1 MVSNSIRLP
10 RLNGWHRIAVLVL
23 GVAAIVVG
31 LLAMHV
37 ITATSSD
44 HTSHHT
50 AATTHEHGGTIA
62 MTDPSPTGAA
72 TTDCNSTCESGH
84 NMASMACLLALLI
97 TTLILSVRV
106 IINRW
111 GSDLYRLIAALSA
124 ALPAALAPPSP
135 PSLLTLSISR
145 T

>member
-1 MVSNSIRLP
+1 VVSNSIRLP
-10 RLNGWHRIAVLVL
+10 RQNGWHRIAVLVL

-37 ITATSSD
+37 ISGGD
-44 HTSHHT
+44 RTSHHT
-50 AATTHEHGGTIA
+50 AVSTQQHGDTMTMMGT
-62 MTDPSPTGAA
+62 SPVSAA
-72 TTDCNSTCESGH
+72 VDCNGTCESGH
-84 NMASMACLLALLI
+84 NMGSMACLLALLI
-97 TTLILSVRV
+97 TTIILTVRV
-106 IINRW
+106 IITRW

-124 ALPAALAPPSP
+124 AMPATVAPRLP